1 MTATLTEQITVPGL
15 YDIPADVYHAD
26 PVPGGSLSA
35 SGAKKLLPPHCP
47 ATYRYERDNPPATTK
62 TFEFGHAAHKEV
74 LGTGPE
80 LVRIDADEWRKD
92 SVKAEVAAVRARGG
106 VPLKPVEYD
115 RVQAMAAALRAHPY
129 ASRLFQRG
137 RAEQSLFWVDKESG
151 IWRRSMLDW
160 LPEAGAATRLLVP
173 DYKTCESADPET
185 LQRVIWNYGYN
196 RSAAW
201 YLDGVRALG
210 LGDGAAMFVFVFQE
224 KSPPYLVTVAQPT
237 AFSLTVG
244 RALNREAIQVYRRCV
259 ETGHWPGYNDDEVAV
274 IPLPGYIENQYK
286 ELASR

>member
-1 MTATLTEQITVPGL
+1 MTATLTEQITVPGV
-15 YDIPADVYHAD
+15 YDIPADVYHRD
-26 PVPGGSLSA
+26 PVAGGSLSA

-47 ATYRYERDNPPATTK
+47 AFYRYERDNPPETTK
-62 TFEFGHAAHKEV
+62 VFEIGHAAHKVV
-74 LGTGPE
+74 LGTGPN
-80 LVRIDADEWRKD
+80 LVRIDADEWRTNAVKD
-92 SVKAEVAAVRARGG
+92 EVAAVRAAGG
-106 VPLKPVEYD
+106 VPLKPAEYD
-115 RVQAMAAALRAHPY
+115 RVHAMADKLRQHPF

-160 LPEAGAATRLLVP
+160 LPETSAATRLIVP

-210 LGDGAAMFVFVFQE
+210 LGDGSAMFVFVFQE
-224 KSPPYLVTVAQPT
+224 KTPPYLVTVAQPS

-244 RALNREAIQVYRRCV
+244 RAMNREAIQLYRQCV
-259 ETGHWPGYNDDEVAV
+259 ETGEWPGYTDEVAV